1 MPRRLTFIAG
11 VALAATYAGNA
22 FVSWFCRG
30 LGIGLDASFL
40 RAVDAYIA
48 EALLDADPPDDAAV
62 PGEYGPP
69 HPHVG

>member
-11 VALAATYAGNA
+11 VALAAAYAGNA
-22 FVSWFCRG
+22 LLSWFCRG

-40 RAVDAYIA
+40 RAIDAYMA
-48 EALLDADPPDDAAV
+48 EALGDANAHDDAGIA
-62 PGEYGPP
+62 GEYGPP

>member
-22 FVSWFCRG
+22 LLSWFCRG

-40 RAVDAYIA
+40 RAIDAYMA
-48 EALLDADPPDDAAV
+48 EALLEADGPEDA
-62 PGEYGPP
+62 GEYGPP
-69 HPHVG
+69 HPRVG